1 MNYINPVEYSKKILA
16 LMEDDMPPVEEKI
29 PMKGEMTMKERIAML
44 SPDDKTKLKEYVAA
58 IKEIKKCVYELMN
71 SEQMEEGGDMS
82 KNLYLK

>member
-16 LMEDDMPPVEEKI
+16 LMEDDMPPVEETI

>member
-16 LMEDDMPPVEEKI
+16 LMEDGMPPVEETI
-29 PMKGEMTMKERIAML
+29 PMKGEMTMKERIAKL
-44 SPDDKTKLKEYVAA
+44 SPDDKTKLKEYLDAM
-58 IKEIKKCVYELMN
+58 KEIKKCIYELMN